1 MQWAA
6 GNLLRQDWPA
16 DNQDLHLRASSKL
29 KDLALTLERSNRKGE
44 AEHMLQAVSRLT
56 ERDLVIALS
65 WQGDAGLDLE
75 VKEPIGTVCSFLQRQ
90 TPGGGTLLGGNLD
103 DLGRE
108 TYVAAKAFSGD
119 YQVTIRRIWGR
130 PLGGKATLELIQYQG
145 TPQETRRRETITF
158 DRKHT
163 LTFSLKEG
171 RRTTAEYLPPPA
183 AKQRAKSTPGLTS
196 PDRVLSKL
204 RAKADPEFS
213 GSDSKGMQGKLASL
227 GVPATALAP
236 RKLQRSPPDEVIYQ
250 TKVTSVVPNSADLT
264 AQVSFT
270 PDQGSV
276 IKLSPVFQTANRPQ
290 GTPVLTNPLIP
301 GAGN

>member
-1 MQWAA
+1 
-6 GNLLRQDWPA
+6 
-16 DNQDLHLRASSKL
+16 
-29 KDLALTLERSNRKGE
+29 
-44 AEHMLQAVSRLT
+44 MLQAVSRLN

-65 WQGDAGLDLE
+65 WQGDADLDLE

-90 TPGGGTLLGGNLD
+90 TPGGGTLLGGKLD
-103 DLGRE
+103 NLGRE
-108 TYVAAKAFSGD
+108 TYVASKAFTGD

-130 PLGGKATLELIQYQG
+130 PLGGKATVEIIYHQG

-163 LTFSLKEG
+163 LTFSLNDG
-171 RRTTAEYLPPPA
+171 RRTTAEYVPPPA
-183 AKQRAKSTPGLTS
+183 ATQRAKSTPELTS

-227 GVPATALAP
+227 GVPAST
-236 RKLQRSPPDEVIYQ
+236 QRVGGFAKPSYAASPPDRVIYQ
-250 TKVTSVVPNSADLT
+250 TKVASVVPNSADLT
-264 AQVSFT
+264 AQVSFI
-270 PDQGSV
+270 PDQGLV
-276 IKLSPVFQTANRPQ
+276 MKLSPVFQTANRAQ
-290 GTPVLTNPLIP
+290 GVPVLTNPLIP